1 VLQHLKEIKLS
12 FSKEK
17 KKRIQ
22 KRNGHRQYLT
32 QIVIEGI
39 TGLGAKRTV
48 KKAAVEVN
56 HRRRG
61 SKKKVAKAKKED
73 TQE

>member
-22 KRNGHRQYLT
+22 KEKWSQQFLT

-39 TGLGAKRTV
+39 TAAGA
-48 KKAAVEVN
+48 KKAAQE
-56 HRRRG
+56 RG
-61 SKKKVAKAKKED
+61 GSS
-73 TQE
+73 